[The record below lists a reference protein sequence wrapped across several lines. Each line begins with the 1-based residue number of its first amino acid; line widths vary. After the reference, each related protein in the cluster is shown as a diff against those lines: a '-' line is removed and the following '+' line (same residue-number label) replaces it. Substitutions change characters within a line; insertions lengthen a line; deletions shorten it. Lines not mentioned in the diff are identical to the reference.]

1 MVNLSQN
8 QTKILESIKWEIKSK
23 GYPPSV
29 REICGITGIKSTST
43 VHFHMNKLEKLGLI
57 KRDPTKPRAIEILE
71 EENFIPGLN
80 QEIIELPIIEFLK
93 DELEIK
99 ENICETIKLPSSLVL
114 GKDNFIHR
122 VMDNKLIEIG
132 VFKNDYIIVD
142 RTNRVDNG
150 KLVIGTSN
158 NEVILGKYFKNKDNT
173 VLQFANS
180 FYDPLILESNEF
192 KVVGQIKGYFGI
204 IK

>member
-1 MVNLSQN
+1 MINLSQN

-99 ENICETIKLPSSLVL
+99 ENISEIIKLPSSLVL

-150 KLVIGTSN
+150 KLVIGISN
-158 NEVILGKYFKNKDNT
+158 NEVILGKFFKNKDNT

>member
-1 MVNLSQN
+1 MINLSQN

-99 ENICETIKLPSSLVL
+99 ENISEIIKLPSSLVL

-150 KLVIGTSN
+150 KLVIGISN

>member
-1 MVNLSQN
+1 MINLSPN

-99 ENICETIKLPSSLVL
+99 ENISEIIKLPSSLVL

-150 KLVIGTSN
+150 KLVIGISN

>member
-99 ENICETIKLPSSLVL
+99 ENISEIIKLPSSLVL

-150 KLVIGTSN
+150 KLVIGISN

>member
-1 MVNLSQN
+1 MINLSQN

-99 ENICETIKLPSSLVL
+99 ENISETIKLPSSLVL

-150 KLVIGTSN
+150 KLVIGISN